1 MVKLLFIFLIGF
13 VSLYAKSSVGACI
26 PIGKVVVLKKSIMS
40 LDLSKDQKAKLL
52 KYEERLKDKLND
64 VRDSTNS
71 KNEKLSNLFDKDK
84 FLKDKFRKI
93 TIRENIVVTKI
104 ISEYFENM
112 YKVLDKEQ
120 KVKLLKRF
128 KRIERKQK
136 HK

>member
-64 VRDSTNS
+64 VRDSANS